1 MKAIMNQTL
10 KQLNDQ
16 IMIYQDI
23 FNEMIQQIL
32 SEVKNNIQVISE
44 NILMIRDDMN
54 NTYIYIE
61 SKRKEA
67 KVLKKIIDDN
77 QFNIKKYECQFNLLK
92 YHSNN
97 QYQNELDKI
106 KLIIDHSKQNIYNA
120 QKKLS
125 IVNMYIDVYMEKIT
139 ELDQKFSHSVNQVLF
154 LSLLE
159 KRLNILTDV
168 TSYVLDLLNK
178 EPNDI
183 YFNNEYLKNE

>member
-125 IVNMYIDVYMEKIT
+125 IVNMYIDVYMEKFT

-168 TSYVLDLLNK
+168 TSHVLDLLNK
-178 EPNDI
+178 EPDDI

>member
-54 NTYIYIE
+54 NTYIYRE

-178 EPNDI
+178 EPDDI

>member
-1 MKAIMNQTL
+1 
-10 KQLNDQ
+10 
-16 IMIYQDI
+16 MIYQDI

-125 IVNMYIDVYMEKIT
+125 IVNMYIDVYMEKFT
-139 ELDQKFSHSVNQVLF
+139 ELDQKFSHNVNQVLF

-168 TSYVLDLLNK
+168 TSHVLDLLNK
-178 EPNDI
+178 EPDDI
-183 YFNNEYLKNE
+183 CFNNEYLKNE